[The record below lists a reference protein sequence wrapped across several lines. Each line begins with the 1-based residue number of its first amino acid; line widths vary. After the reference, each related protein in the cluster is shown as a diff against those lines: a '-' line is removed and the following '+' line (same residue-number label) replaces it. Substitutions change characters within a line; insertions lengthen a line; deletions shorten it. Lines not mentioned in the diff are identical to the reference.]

1 MIHIDFIFN
10 SSYLVPGENMK
21 TNILNVSNH
30 IKSCFTYARFEN
42 NNRCSLLSALSLL
55 YCQLYHCSLGEKD
68 QNESN

>member
-30 IKSCFTYARFEN
+30 IKSCFMQGLKIIIGAVY
-42 NNRCSLLSALSLL
+42 
-55 YCQLYHCSLGEKD
+55 YQLYHCYIVNSITVV
-68 QNESN
+68 